1 MCLVALSSLTLVG
14 CCRYRRTLINEAVRY
29 RQLNQCDAVKM
40 AATSMQL
47 LVNESSVL
55 AMLTG
60 LKKSKGVA
68 RHELEGALELQPL
81 TKEEVQGN
89 GTQDGRPSKIQ
100 RLNPSHHTTYCE
112 LLPPRPLTT
121 STT

>member
-1 MCLVALSSLTLVG
+1 
-14 CCRYRRTLINEAVRY
+14 
-29 RQLNQCDAVKM
+29 M

-68 RHELEGALELQPL
+68 RHELEVALELQPL
-81 TKEEVQGN
+81 TKEEVEGN

-112 LLPPRPLTT
+112 LPPPRPLTT